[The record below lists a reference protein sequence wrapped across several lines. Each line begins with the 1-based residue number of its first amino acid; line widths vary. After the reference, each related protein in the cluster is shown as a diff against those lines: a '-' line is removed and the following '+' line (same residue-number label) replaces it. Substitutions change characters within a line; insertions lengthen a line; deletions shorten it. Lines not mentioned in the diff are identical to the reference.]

1 MKATIHMN
9 YKFNILEQNNYQLE
23 VLYLQKFPKR
33 KGMKTISDEK
43 ESFLSS
49 GHVIMKMFK
58 ESSRYSFRRKE
69 R

>member
-1 MKATIHMN
+1 
-9 YKFNILEQNNYQLE
+9 
-23 VLYLQKFPKR
+23 
-33 KGMKTISDEK
+33 MKTISDEK